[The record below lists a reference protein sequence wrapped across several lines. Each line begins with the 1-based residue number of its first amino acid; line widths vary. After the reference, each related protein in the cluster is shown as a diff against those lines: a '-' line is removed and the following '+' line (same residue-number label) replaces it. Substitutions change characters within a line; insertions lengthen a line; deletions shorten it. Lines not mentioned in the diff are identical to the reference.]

1 MNKCLILALVAT
13 IGLTACTPRSAP
25 VEKENPDLG
34 AVNTSNRFEV
44 EHIEL
49 DLLTSEKIIFD
60 KSTGER
66 YLFVISDNAGGLV
79 HLEEPKPVVETVE
92 PVEEV
97 VEVIFDNNYDNMIY
111 QAAKDVD
118 VDPYLAIAISRL
130 ETGHYTST
138 AFIEGNNFGGITIRG
153 EVASFDSL
161 ASGLDRYVSLLGW
174 YSRNG
179 MTTAETMQ
187 STYCP
192 PNENWDEI
200 VNEIYESM
208 VSEVK

>member
-1 MNKCLILALVAT
+1 MNKLLSLALVAT
-13 IGLTACTPRSAP
+13 LTMIACTPRYAP
-25 VEKENPDLG
+25 VEKENPNVGGEPVPLKYDLKHLP
-34 AVNTSNRFEV
+34 EV
-44 EHIEL
+44 TEVAEI
-49 DLLTSEKIIFD
+49 
-60 KSTGER
+60 
-66 YLFVISDNAGGLV
+66 
-79 HLEEPKPVVETVE
+79 VETVE
-92 PVEEV
+92 EV
-97 VEVIFDNNYDNMIY
+97 KFDNEYDNMIY
-111 QAAKDVD
+111 HATKDTD

-179 MTTAETMQ
+179 MTTAELMQ

-192 PNENWDEI
+192 PNENWDEV
-200 VNEIYESM
+200 VNEIYESI
-208 VSEVK
+208 VSEVN

>member
-1 MNKCLILALVAT
+1 MNKCLILALVVT
-13 IGLTACTPRSAP
+13 MGLTACTPRSAP
-25 VEKENPDLG
+25 IEKENPDVG
-34 AVNTSNRFEV
+34 AVTDRFELEYTQGRNYGV
-44 EHIEL
+44 IC
-49 DLLTSEKIIFD
+49 DNT
-60 KSTGER
+60 TGER
-66 YLFVISDNAGGLV
+66 YLYVQSGYGGGLT
-79 HLEEPKPVVETVE
+79 HLVEPKEVVEDVVETVE

-97 VEVIFDNNYDNMIY
+97 IEVIFDNNYDNMIY
-111 QAAKDVD
+111 QAAKDTD

-161 ASGLDRYVSLLGW
+161 ASGLDRYVSLLDW

-179 MTTAETMQ
+179 MTTAELMQ

-192 PNENWDEI
+192 PNENWDEV
-200 VNEIYESM
+200 VNEIYESI
-208 VSEVK
+208 VSEVD

>member
-1 MNKCLILALVAT
+1 MNKFITLALVAM
-13 IGLTACTPRSAP
+13 LSMTACTPRSAP
-25 VEKENPDLG
+25 VEKENPDVG
-34 AVNTSNRFEV
+34 AVTDRFVLEYKQDGNYRVICDNT
-44 EHIEL
+44 
-49 DLLTSEKIIFD
+49 
-60 KSTGER
+60 TGER
-66 YLFVISDNAGGLV
+66 YLYVKNGYGGGLT
-79 HLEEPKPVVETVE
+79 HLVEPKEVVEEVVETVE

-97 VEVIFDNNYDNMIY
+97 IEVIFDNNYDNMIY
-111 QAAKDVD
+111 QAAKDTD
-118 VDPYLAIAISRL
+118 IDPYLAIAISRL

-174 YSRNG
+174 YHRNG
-179 MTTAETMQ
+179 MTTAELMQ

-192 PNENWDEI
+192 PNENWDEV
-200 VNEIYESM
+200 VNEIYESI